1 MGLRSKALKTR
12 QPDCHGRQGRTA
24 PRNAAF
30 KHLRLEPLSGI
41 MLTNVQLT
49 QYRHEI
55 VIFGCQSDAA
65 VGADIVDGIV
75 FRRFN
80 ASFRFSVCPGF

>member
-1 MGLRSKALKTR
+1 
-12 QPDCHGRQGRTA
+12 
-24 PRNAAF
+24 
-30 KHLRLEPLSGI
+30 

-49 QYRHEI
+49 QSRHEI
-55 VIFGCQSDAA
+55 VIFGCQSDVA

-80 ASFRFSVCPGF
+80 ASFRFSACPGF

>member
-1 MGLRSKALKTR
+1 MGLDPKAPEAR
-12 QPDCHGRQGRTA
+12 QPDCHGRQRRIA
-24 PRNAAF
+24 PGNAAF

-49 QYRHEI
+49 QSRHEI
-55 VIFGCQSDAA
+55 VIFGCQSDGA
-65 VGADIVDGIV
+65 VGANIVDGIV

-80 ASFRFSVCPGF
+80 ASFRFSACPGF